1 VGSDFVGGENIKF
14 KIKKYDDSEE
24 KIDMVYSSLKYYG
37 KPITIDAEN
46 NLKGLLKEKNIHS
59 NFYSQLIKDQKD
71 MITEQQN
78 QIKSLNER
86 VQMLEKLLFNFTMK
100 NRY

>member
-1 VGSDFVGGENIKF
+1 MGGENIKF

-37 KPITIDAEN
+37 RPITIEAEN
-46 NLKGLLKEKNIHS
+46 NPKGLLKEKNILS
-59 NFYSQLIKDQKD
+59 NFYIQLIKDQKD
-71 MITEQQN
+71 MIKEQQD

-86 VQMLEKLLFNFTMK
+86 VQMFEKLLFNLTMK